1 MLMLLFDYLFY
12 CFVSIF
18 IIFTAAQD
26 FMSIHDWLTIA
37 GGNGMLLSV
46 LAEKCC
52 SFKTFLFSISIT
64 FFEYNLK

>member
-1 MLMLLFDYLFY
+1 M
-12 CFVSIF
+12 
-18 IIFTAAQD
+18 FT
-26 FMSIHDWLTIA
+26 HDWFTLA